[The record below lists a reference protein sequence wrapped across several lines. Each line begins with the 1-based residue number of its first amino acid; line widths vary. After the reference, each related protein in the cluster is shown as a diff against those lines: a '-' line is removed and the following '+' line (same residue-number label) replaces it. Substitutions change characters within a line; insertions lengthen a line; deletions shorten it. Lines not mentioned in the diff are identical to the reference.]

1 MLGQSSASP
10 AEFAQAHNPR
20 HHSAAELKK
29 RVMGTEVLT
38 HRRVMGTE
46 VLTHRRVM
54 GTEVLTHDVELPRGT
69 NRASLLSRRI
79 TGKGGGYVPGRVSQH
94 SEDCPSTGT

>member
-1 MLGQSSASP
+1 MLTHDV
-10 AEFAQAHNPR
+10 ELPR
-20 HHSAAELKK
+20 GVMGTEVLTQVLT

-38 HRRVMGTE
+38 HVSC
-46 VLTHRRVM
+46 VM